1 MLGDESRG
9 WAWTRALLGVAA
21 NEIHICGDAS
31 AIKLLVKLAKDM
43 GESLEVRP
51 LGGLLEVAVLYLLH
65 RLVAGLAAIVT
76 GNHAAVISA
85 VKVIVHFVNVCTS
98 LYRHHVVVCM

>member
-31 AIKLLVKLAKDM
+31 AIELLTKLAKDM

-51 LGGLLEVAVLYLLH
+51 LGGLLEMAVLQVLH
-65 RLVAGLAAIVT
+65 RLVAGYAAILT
-76 GNHAAVISA
+76 GVHAAVISA
-85 VKVIVHFVNVCTS
+85 VKVVA
-98 LYRHHVVVCM
+98 YW